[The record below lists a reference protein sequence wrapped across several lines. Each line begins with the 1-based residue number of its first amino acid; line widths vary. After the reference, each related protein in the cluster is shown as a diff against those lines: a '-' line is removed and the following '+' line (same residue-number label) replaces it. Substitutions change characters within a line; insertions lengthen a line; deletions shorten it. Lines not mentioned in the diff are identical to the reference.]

1 MRALERLLIKYTM
14 FLCNLL
20 DVTPNHLEDLRRKK
34 QRPAGQEQRFD
45 IFEA

>member
-14 FLCNLL
+14 FLCNIL

-34 QRPAGQEQRFD
+34 QRPMGREQRFD